1 MSTRLERG
9 TKGAT
14 MKSLDPQNRRRRTAR
29 RSTAALALA
38 VLLSSACN
46 VEVTNPGPVG
56 DEFLDLPSAHQAVVN
71 GAARSVATAIASG
84 TGGSLGFSSSA
95 VSRELH
101 PGGQTGSFGIS
112 PQLSI
117 GFITPDETDTETSKA
132 AAARWIAESA
142 VERIRRV
149 LPPDEFAQSPVA
161 AEALLYAGFA
171 NRLQGENMCETTID
185 GGPAV
190 SAMVH
195 FERAEAAFTEAIAI
209 AQAAGKES
217 FLNAAYGGRASVRTW
232 LGDWDGAATDAEQ
245 VPKDFKFQAQYN
257 NLDREQLNSYYFA
270 MDGSTFR
277 NETVWHTWYS
287 EYYDETQ
294 DPRVEYKTYPQWQY
308 TQGTVGDLGDGRGV
322 LGQVP
327 FYQQQKYTSQGS
339 PIDYTDGREAQM
351 IRAEALLRAGETEDA
366 MDLVN
371 DLRSDAGVPLRNTAV
386 TADSAWT
393 YVKLETLLEVYLEG
407 RALGY
412 RRRWAGAGTD
422 PATPGGLP
430 ALLRMDDRVGSDTC
444 FPIGRTEL
452 STNPNFATP

>member
-1 MSTRLERG
+1 MASF
-9 TKGAT
+9 
-14 MKSLDPQNRRRRTAR
+14 DPPARRRRNAWG
-29 RSTAALALA
+29 AAATLALG
-38 VLLSSACN
+38 VLLSTACN

-95 VSRELH
+95 VARELH

-112 PQLSI
+112 PQLSV

-132 AAARWIAESA
+132 AAARWVAEAA
-142 VERIRRV
+142 VGRMRRV
-149 LPPDEFAQSPVA
+149 LPPEEFAHSPIA

-185 GGPAV
+185 G
-190 SAMVH
+190 SAAQPSMVH

-209 AQAAGKES
+209 AQAAEKPD
-217 FLNAAYGGRASVRTW
+217 FLNAAYGGRASIRAW
-232 LGDWDGAATDAEQ
+232 LGDWDGAAADAAE

-287 EYYDETQ
+287 EYYDETH
-294 DPRVEYKTYPQWQY
+294 DPRVEYKTYPQWQF

-322 LGQVP
+322 LGKVP

-339 PIDYTDGREAQM
+339 PIDYTDGREAQL
-351 IRAEALLRAGETEDA
+351 ILAEAMLRAGESEDA

-371 DLRSDAGVPLRNTAV
+371 DLRTDAGVPLRNTAV
-386 TADSAWT
+386 STDSAWT
-393 YVKLETLLEVYLEG
+393 YLKLETLLEVYLEG

-412 RRRWAGAGTD
+412 RRRWAGAGTN
-422 PATPGGLP
+422 PVTPGGLP
-430 ALLRMDDRVGSDTC
+430 ALLRMDDRVGSDSC

-452 STNPNFATP
+452 NTNPNFGTP